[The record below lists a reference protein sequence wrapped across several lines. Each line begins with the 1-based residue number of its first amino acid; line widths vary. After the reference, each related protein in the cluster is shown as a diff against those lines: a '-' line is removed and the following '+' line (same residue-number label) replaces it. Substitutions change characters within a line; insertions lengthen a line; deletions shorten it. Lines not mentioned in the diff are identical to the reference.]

1 MARGLIRF
9 TGNSNKF
16 LPDLP
21 PSMTLSLYIV
31 YRSDNVFT
39 AYRYIKPRSMLPP
52 RLETFAQL
60 SRPANSPLSTSPTQ
74 RWNESWS
81 VLHARRAARRERPSS
96 CNWEPLDLANR
107 KLLHPPTR
115 RRVHHPRTNS
125 FLLRERGFRLTDG
138 RGGGEARRRDVSS
151 VVSRLFPGGRNRVG
165 AEERSNGKRVEA
177 RDNRGENGRRKRG
190 RAVKAKLWVFARFA
204 RLRP

>member
-96 CNWEPLDLANR
+96 CNWEPYASRSHESQTPSSTN
-107 KLLHPPTR
+107 PS
-115 RRVHHPRTNS
+115 PRS
-125 FLLRERGFRLTDG
+125 SSPDKFVSPSGKRIPSDG
-138 RGGGEARRRDVSS
+138 RARRR
-151 VVSRLFPGGRNRVG
+151 
-165 AEERSNGKRVEA
+165 
-177 RDNRGENGRRKRG
+177 RGEATRRFERGIPAISRRKEPRWSG
-190 RAVKAKLWVFARFA
+190 GAKQW
-204 RLRP
+204 

>member
-96 CNWEPLDLANR
+96 CNWEPYASRSRESQTPSSTNSSPRSSSPDKFVSPSGKRIPSDGRA
-107 KLLHPPTR
+107 R
-115 RRVHHPRTNS
+115 RRR
-125 FLLRERGFRLTDG
+125 
-138 RGGGEARRRDVSS
+138 GEARRRDVSS

-177 RDNRGENGRRKRG
+177 RDNRGKMEGEREG
-190 RAVKAKLWVFARFA
+190 E
-204 RLRP
+204 P